1 MSSEPE
7 SNSTL
12 TSQEAPSEVE
22 ETAIPQDPAASCEN
36 EDHLDK
42 EQGTPSQNKKEP
54 SPKADKE
61 WVKMEKIPEKKP
73 ASEGRDARKNE
84 ATTKEQEAFED
95 MWNKAIQDSR
105 RNNNHLTQESHRN
118 NHHPTKSP
126 TPNHRPSTNRDSPK
140 SRIPPAENP
149 SVTKRFLRH
158 VFQALLDLT
167 HTNYT
172 AFAVN
177 LLWHGLAVYY
187 LSRPRKA
194 LLTNAVVSGGK
205 GGVPPYAIDTVKFLG
220 GVHAAWALLSLL
232 SFRIKDITAQK
243 AILLAFSLA
252 NFSHLYFTVSALA
265 SGRWRLWF
273 TKITAGS
280 SIVTL
285 INIAC
290 YLASVK
296 KNGRYL

>member
-1 MSSEPE
+1 
-7 SNSTL
+7 
-12 TSQEAPSEVE
+12 PSEVE

-61 WVKMEKIPEKKP
+61 
-73 ASEGRDARKNE
+73 DARKNE

-95 MWNKAIQDSR
+95 MWNKAIQDS
-105 RNNNHLTQESHRN
+105 
-118 NHHPTKSP
+118 P
-126 TPNHRPSTNRDSPK
+126 
-140 SRIPPAENP
+140 ENP

-194 LLTNAVVSGGK
+194 LLMNAVVSGGK